1 MFLSLYFKNSK
12 NWEAHW
18 QKLCTASIRND
29 RTYILKGKK
38 PVMVFPDDLST
49 RKVKTVDL
57 WSLLVSQP
65 NVHKTERACLISKK
79 QTDNTW
85 GTTPKA
91 PETVHIHAC
100 VYLYTHTNS
109 CMHACTPI
117 IHKKTSG
124 FKREMSSI
132 TFSKHFQ
139 RIMGH
144 QDILRKYFCI
154 KITKQIYT

>member
-38 PVMVFPDDLST
+38 PAMVFPDDLST
-49 RKVKTVDL
+49 RKVKTEDL

-91 PETVHIHAC
+91 SRNSTYTCMCIPV
-100 VYLYTHTNS
+100 YTHKL
-109 CMHACTPI
+109 MHACTPI

-124 FKREMSSI
+124 FKREMPSI

-144 QDILRKYFCI
+144 QDILRKYVCI